1 MKIMVKIKK
10 NKYSLNKNIDNSNNN
25 NINNIHQMK
34 YSCPFSNKQMDNI
47 PENNQENSRNSMI
60 SPNIK
65 NENYSF
71 TRYKKATTTGLKN
84 LGNTSYLNSVLQI
97 LGSIRPFASYFLNPT
112 NINRINSNKDI
123 CPLPY
128 LISRLYYHLYPYPEK
143 PEREIYQPSLIK
155 KILDNLKIKKN
166 PCDIISSKNILEIRC
181 SDRIAYMSL
190 KTSNLVVNEKIRLI
204 PELEESTKLL
214 YDYKDFCTK
223 EIDIISLSS
232 LDSFIDIKIN
242 KQDVGFHVKGYI
254 ADDRFPQSSINIDL
268 PLDEFIITPT
278 SVH

>member
-1 MKIMVKIKK
+1 M
-10 NKYSLNKNIDNSNNN
+10 N
-25 NINNIHQMK
+25 NIFFLNNDRDCIINFFFHNRK
-34 YSCPFSNKQMDNI
+34 ERIILDVSVNLPPFLISYTQEVSFEEIKRFQHFFLTEHCFTEEKECLYLGDNI
-47 PENNQENSRNSMI
+47 PSIIIKYDIYGHINYTFKI
-60 SPNIK
+60 DVDYLGIHANIK
-65 NENYSF
+65 FITDRTFLENLLM
-71 TRYKKATTTGLKN
+71 A
-84 LGNTSYLNSVLQI
+84 
-97 LGSIRPFASYFLNPT
+97 IR
-112 NINRINSNKDI
+112 NI
-123 CPLPY
+123 
-128 LISRLYYHLYPYPEK
+128 HLAAME
-143 PEREIYQPSLIK
+143 E
-155 KILDNLKIKKN
+155 N